1 VHSETIIVARDL
13 IKASAF
19 YRIAAVLIL
28 VLDLGHTA
36 GFPWSDLKWGV
47 DLGSMRSTQFEILG
61 CSRIYW
67 DFYVGFGLFVAA
79 FLLPRGRL
87 SLAASR
93 PSGGDFGAAAGRWWA
108 FSLCFA
114 AITVL
119 SWRCFFTVSIVF
131 SIVITV

>member
-13 IKASAF
+13 IKAPVF

-79 FLLPRGRL
+79 FLLLAVDLAWQLAGLPAETLALLRGV
-87 SLAASR
+87 
-93 PSGGDFGAAAGRWWA
+93 AGR
-108 FSLCFA
+108 SPFA
-114 AITVL
+114 L
-119 SWRCFFTVSIVF
+119 PPSRF
-131 SIVITV
+131 